1 MIIANINEFDFEK
14 YEKLKGRY
22 TITLQDDY
30 YSLIDNKKTAY
41 EDENEDA
48 IITCEF
54 RKNKQNHLIQ
64 QITKHFNVNMTT
76 FEYHDYGK
84 IIDETNILEYADQLF
99 CEGIKND

>member
-1 MIIANINEFDFEK
+1 MIITNINEFDFEK

-48 IITCEF
+48 FITCEY

-64 QITKHFNVNMTT
+64 QIAKHFNVNMTI

-84 IIDETNILEYADQLF
+84 IIDETNILEYAAQLF
-99 CEGIKND
+99 CEGIKNE